1 MTYNKEYSREYYKK
15 NKEKIRLYHKEWRA
29 RTGYTAKNGAK
40 QQRKYRKNCRDEI
53 ISLLGGKCVRCG
65 FTDKRALQIDHVN
78 GGGTKDTW
86 GRKNHLT
93 YYKEVIV
100 HLKAGGGKF
109 QLLCANCNWI
119 KRHENNEHC

>member
-15 NKEKIRLYHKEWRA
+15 NKEKILLYHKGGRD
-29 RTGYTAKNGAK
+29 RTGYKGKNNAE
-40 QQRKYRKNCRDEI
+40 QQRRRRKIHREEI
-53 ISLLGGKCVRCG
+53 ISLLGRKCVRCG

-86 GRKNHLT
+86 GKKNGLT
-93 YYKEVIV
+93 YYKEVIS
-100 HLKAGGGKF
+100 HLKAGGCKF